1 MVTLGK
7 LYFQMFDKNLL
18 SIKKKSYCYTA
29 GQQSIVILC
38 KFFSTVWRLPLLIF
52 RSYGQYVK
60 NNCKSA
66 TILILIRFYC

>member
-18 SIKKKSYCYTA
+18 SIKKIKKKKTFSYCNTA
-29 GQQSIVILC
+29 GQQTI
-38 KFFSTVWRLPLLIF
+38 FFSTVWRLLLLIF

-66 TILILIRFYC
+66 TILILI